1 MNSVI
6 MERKSER
13 LRRVRLLALWT
24 FAWTASAAVVIYGDE
39 FLWEGQSNLTLVA
52 VLANLALGVG
62 MILSLRNFLKI
73 LDELERKIQL
83 ESMGI
88 TLGLTLVVGKAYS
101 MLDITNLIPW
111 DAEIGFLIMFMG
123 ITYLSA
129 ILINTFRYR

>member
-1 MNSVI
+1 MNI
-6 MERKSER
+6 ATMERKSER
-13 LRRVRLLALWT
+13 IRRVRLLALWT
-24 FAWTASAAVVIYGDE
+24 FAWTLSAALVIYGNE
-39 FLWEGQSNLTLVA
+39 YLWEGQTTLTLVS
-52 VLANLALGVG
+52 VFINLALGVG
-62 MILSLRNFLKI
+62 MILSLRSFLKI

-123 ITYLSA
+123 ITYLTA